1 MTMPSSP
8 NTLNMGGTSSPVSVA
23 QELGLG
29 LTTTISMNQAAVR
42 TLAVVGG
49 SGTSWSMSSL
59 WGKSNSFVY
68 NNLVCTAVNQQTT
81 TNTASLI
88 FNVDGTITY
97 VLSGLSSGSTAWFS
111 PTGGTP
117 GNSYWVKVTTT
128 SGVGTTGMT
137 SGTLYALSANRTAS
151 VTNPFALTIRTSIGN
166 IDIYSDSGGTTRV
179 GGGTYNISAEK
190 T

>member
-29 LTTTISMNQAAVR
+29 LTTTISMDQAAVR
-42 TLAVVGG
+42 TLAGVGG

-68 NNLVCTAVNQQTT
+68 NNLDCNAVNQQTT

-88 FNVDGTITY
+88 FNVDGTIGY
-97 VLSGLSSGSTAWFS
+97 VLTGLSYGSTEWFS
-111 PTGGTP
+111 PSGGTP
-117 GNSYWVKVTTT
+117 GNSYWVKLTRT
-128 SGVGTTGMT
+128 SGLNTAGMV

-151 VTNPFALTIRTSIGN
+151 VTNAISGSVRGSAGN
-166 IDIYSDSGGTTRV
+166 IDIYSDAGGTIRV
-179 GGGTYNISAEK
+179 GGGTYDISAEK